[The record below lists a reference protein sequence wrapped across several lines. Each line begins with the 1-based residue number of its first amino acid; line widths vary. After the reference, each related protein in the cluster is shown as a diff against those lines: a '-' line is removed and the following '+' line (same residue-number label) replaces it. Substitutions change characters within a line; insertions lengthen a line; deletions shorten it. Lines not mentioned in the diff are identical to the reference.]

1 MTRSRPASTVRLA
14 AIVLAAVVGLTT
26 CNDASPT
33 IGVATLAPSE
43 LGSPDGAGED
53 GAGLAGAAAQTRSPA
68 VPTHV
73 ARRSADPPAAVGSPE
88 PTGEPTDVT
97 PPSTGSTSS
106 TSATRAARD
115 GEVRAAWVHLFDDS
129 IKSVAGIDRVVSEAR
144 SAGVNTLIVQVVRRH
159 DAYYDSSV
167 LPRTPDPRL
176 RDGLDVLA
184 EVIRRA
190 EPAGIAVEAWIVV
203 APTYHHVYDGLTQP
217 EGWVYRDHGRRAPE
231 GQRWVSRAA
240 DGSWSDYLDVALPE
254 VADHVTR
261 VAVEIARGYRVS
273 AVHLDYVR
281 YEGPEWGYHP
291 RALQRFRQET
301 GRGDTPGPSDP
312 QWSDWRRAQATALAR
327 QVTRAVHAAS
337 PGTKVTAATIAWD
350 EGPRSIA
357 EFRQTRTYRHV
368 FQDWASWA
376 ADGTVDAIYPMLYF
390 RSPQHAAWFDRW
402 VAFSGEVAR
411 DGRADVAVGIG
422 AWLNPASVTVDQLRR
437 GAAATDGAVVFSWQ
451 QPSSG
456 DRAAALAAIRSLWD
470 G

>member
-1 MTRSRPASTVRLA
+1 MRLA
-14 AIVLAAVVGLTT
+14 AIVLAAVVGLTI
-26 CNDASPT
+26 CNDTSPT
-33 IGVATLAPSE
+33 IGVATPAPSE
-43 LGSPDGAGED
+43 PGSPEGAGED
-53 GAGLAGAAAQTRSPA
+53 GAGLAGAIAQTRSPA
-68 VPTHV
+68 VPTRV
-73 ARRSADPPAAVGSPE
+73 ARRSADPPAAGGSPE
-88 PTGEPTDVT
+88 PTGEPADVT
-97 PPSTGSTSS
+97 PPPTDSTSP

-115 GEVRAAWVHLFDDS
+115 GEVRA
-129 IKSVAGIDRVVSEAR
+129 
-144 SAGVNTLIVQVVRRH
+144 
-159 DAYYDSSV
+159 
-167 LPRTPDPRL
+167 
-176 RDGLDVLA
+176 
-184 EVIRRA
+184 
-190 EPAGIAVEAWIVV
+190 VEAWIAV
-203 APTYHHVYDGLTQP
+203 APTDHHTYDGLDQP
-217 EGWVYRDHGRRAPE
+217 EGWVHRDHGRRAPE
-231 GQRWVSRAA
+231 SQRWVSRAA

-254 VADHVTR
+254 AADHVTR
-261 VAVEIARGYRVS
+261 VTVEIARGYRVS

-327 QVTRAVHAAS
+327 QVTRAVHTAS

-390 RSPQHAAWFDRW
+390 HSPQHAAWFDRW
-402 VAFSGEVAR
+402 LAFSGEVAR
-411 DGRADVAVGIG
+411 DGRADVAVGLG
-422 AWLNPASVTVDQLRR
+422 GWLNPASVTVDQLRH